1 MLNLFQHLVCFFLLS
16 ADASFIPVHRKG
28 FSDAI
33 LINIVAERT
42 WKGETAMDIKV
53 GDTFK
58 NSWDGMDFAV
68 KKIVN
73 DMVVLQSQDGKR
85 QILTGVRT
93 LTSTSFYQRK
103 GEEES

>member
-1 MLNLFQHLVCFFLLS
+1 MNITEGEVFRNTTDGV
-16 ADASFIPVHRKG
+16 DFI
-28 FSDAI
+28 
-33 LINIVAERT
+33 
-42 WKGETAMDIKV
+42 
-53 GDTFK
+53 
-58 NSWDGMDFAV
+58 V

-93 LTSTSFYQRK
+93 LTSTAFYQKK

>member
-1 MLNLFQHLVCFFLLS
+1 
-16 ADASFIPVHRKG
+16 
-28 FSDAI
+28 
-33 LINIVAERT
+33 
-42 WKGETAMDIKV
+42 MDIREGEV
-53 GDTFK
+53 FK
-58 NSWDGMDFAV
+58 NTTDGVDFIV

-93 LTSTSFYQRK
+93 LTSTSFYQKK